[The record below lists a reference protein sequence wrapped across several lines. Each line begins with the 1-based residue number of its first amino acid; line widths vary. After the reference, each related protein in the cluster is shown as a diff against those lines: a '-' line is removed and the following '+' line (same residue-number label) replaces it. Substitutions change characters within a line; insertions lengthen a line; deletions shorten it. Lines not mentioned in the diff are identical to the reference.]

1 MRTMARIPRCKT
13 RAFTLVEVIIA
24 AMITV
29 LVVLSATAITLQF
42 LRTYQYE
49 EGRIT
54 TNHDIRNFTEQM
66 TSDAAHANCFFIY
79 PNFSS
84 ITTGTVSDPAIT
96 EGAEGDYLVLVTTGY
111 NQVTGATTITK
122 VVGYYRV
129 VPSGSTTNIGAL
141 YRYSFDYSAA
151 PIAWPAGAFYTWLI
165 AEGIVST
172 IQGVNGDIPAPAAAA
187 SSTHKLFEASV
198 VGDPQASP
206 ANSGQLFYDF
216 MVTGI
221 MVKAE
226 IEDQSNPNLV
236 KVIDTYNLT
245 IAPHG

>member
-1 MRTMARIPRCKT
+1 MARIPRCKT
-13 RAFTLVEVIIA
+13 KAFTLVEVLIA
-24 AMITV
+24 AMISL
-29 LVVLSATAITLQF
+29 LVVVSATAITLQF
-42 LRTYQYE
+42 LKTYQYE
-49 EGRIT
+49 ENRLT

-84 ITTGTVSDPAIT
+84 ITASTSSDPAIT

-111 NQVTGATTITK
+111 NQVTGATTVTK

-129 VPSGSTTNIGAL
+129 VPTGSTTNIGAL

-151 PIAWPAGAFYTWLI
+151 PIAWASPFYTWLI
-165 AEGIVST
+165 AQSITST
-172 IQGVNGDIPAPAAAA
+172 IQGVNNDIPSPAAAA

-198 VGDPQASP
+198 VGDPASGIT
-206 ANSGQLFYDF
+206 GQLFYDF
-216 MVTGI
+216 LVTGI
-221 MVKAE
+221 MVKAR

-245 IAPHG
+245 VAPHG